1 MGGKSVG
8 YVARELLVCLALGR
22 AKTKQA
28 LEGLPYKRTGEG
40 GKGGPCRAFQGL
52 KKDFGTCTSWV
63 VKPQQ
68 VHSGSFHG
76 TISF

>member
-8 YVARELLVCLALGR
+8 YVARELLVCLTLGR

-40 GKGGPCRAFQGL
+40 GEGGALSCLSGVEKGFWYMYL
-52 KKDFGTCTSWV
+52 LV

>member
-40 GKGGPCRAFQGL
+40 GGRGGL
-52 KKDFGTCTSWV
+52 V
-63 VKPQQ
+63 VPFR
-68 VHSGSFHG
+68 G
-76 TISF
+76 